1 MVNSRMVMIENE
13 QQIADVEMAH
23 FIMLSLYREYSKLML
38 KNPQDKDDYI
48 KKMRQIKYDMRHLL
62 RKELIIKANSLYK
75 PILQKLEGK
84 TPWTQQ

>member
-1 MVNSRMVMIENE
+1 MVNSRMAMIENE
-13 QQIADVEMAH
+13 QQIANVEMAH

-48 KKMRQIKYDMRHLL
+48 RKMRQIKYNMRHLL
-62 RKELIIKANSLYK
+62 RKELIIKANTLYK

>member
-13 QQIADVEMAH
+13 QQIANVEMAH

>member
-1 MVNSRMVMIENE
+1 MVNSRMAMIENE
-13 QQIADVEMAH
+13 QQIANVEMAH

-48 KKMRQIKYDMRHLL
+48 RKMRQIKYDMRHLL
-62 RKELIIKANSLYK
+62 RKELIIKANTLYK

>member
-13 QQIADVEMAH
+13 QQIANVEMAH

-62 RKELIIKANSLYK
+62 RKELIIKANTLYK